1 MVEYMKRNFEIVRGT
16 KEEIDEIPA
25 KDMTMYLAWDTNQ
38 IFFGNA
44 NGVKT
49 PYNNEKKVYDWVNY
63 TLETFE
69 QKVFGRKG
77 TICLDTEDWVYD
89 TNDNNYE
96 AHICID
102 DLNAEDWIQIR
113 PLSRTDSDNV
123 FAYNIFYST
132 NGHSVEFS
140 TEKEWPNVS
149 INFEYFIMKGI

>member
-1 MVEYMKRNFEIVRGT
+1 MVQYMKRNFEIVRGT

-38 IFFGNA
+38 IFFGND

-69 QKVFGRKG
+69 REIFGRKG
-77 TICLDTEDWVYD
+77 TICIDPEDFVMSESGRYI
-89 TNDNNYE
+89 
-96 AHICID
+96 APICIE
-102 DLNAEDWIQIR
+102 DLNSTDWIEIR
-113 PLSRTDSDNV
+113 PMSREDADLM

-132 NGHSVEFS
+132 TGHVVEFS
-140 TEKEWPNVS
+140 TENECPSVS
-149 INFEYFIMKGI
+149 INLEYFIMKGI